1 MESNGFWARLKEAR
15 AVQGLLVYLGA
26 TWLVLQLLD
35 IFIDNLGLP
44 AWTMVGAIVLLS
56 IGLVIQLAVVWVQA
70 LLLARR
76 GEEFEAG
83 DDPEPGLVRDAATSF
98 TWARFALGGI
108 FAFALLFGL
117 AGMYILLVDP
127 AEGSATF
134 AVDEGASPGVAVLPF
149 AVNGSDLEELGEG
162 IVSLLATNL
171 DGVTGLRAIDSRTV
185 LARWDELVGDRDR
198 ADQSTNLQ
206 VARAAGA
213 RYALLGSAVE
223 LGDDVRLQADVF
235 DLATGSRLDHRQID
249 GSPDNLFELV
259 DRISIEAIDAIL
271 GQQQDAARTL
281 SVATVTTNSIP
292 ALKAYLEGEESYRR
306 SDFEGARDA
315 YARAIEDDSTFALA
329 HFQLANAWG
338 WSNGPAHPEAVQNR
352 RRAVELADRLPERQ
366 ALLVQAT
373 DEVFRGEL
381 SAIDKLRRAVERYPD
396 HAEAWY
402 LLGDA
407 YFHLGPRS
415 LASLDEMTSAFSRAI
430 DLDPRFAP
438 FHIHRLDL
446 SFPEADSASA
456 WDRIR
461 AYGDLA
467 PGSQFDERS
476 RLQFALSF
484 GDSITRRSA
493 VRRLSGLDMGELH
506 AAASPFLNACC
517 WHARDAVLGE
527 IVERARDE
535 DDYPVHYGTMVT
547 QVASG
552 ALMHGQLNRAL
563 ALFGEPGVS
572 ETSRACNM
580 AVYQV
585 LGFPIPEGLLESV
598 LSWEGDVTG
607 AGVLPLCR
615 ALYAGQR
622 GRWRDFARVLAHYD
636 SLAALPDSAYAAA
649 GPKPSTHALALRGY
663 ELWKRGQ
670 PEAALP
676 LAEQAFLEGG
686 WGWWLGSIY
695 EELSRFDD
703 AARFYAAHWQFPI
716 SYHALGRVYEKLDE
730 PERARRAYEYFIS
743 SWGHA
748 DEDMQPWVR
757 EAAEGILR
765 SRDARSQ

>member
-1 MESNGFWARLKEAR
+1 MDSKGFWARLREAR

-26 TWLVLQLLD
+26 TWLILQLLD

-44 AWTMVGAIVLLS
+44 AWTMVGAIVLLT
-56 IGLVIQLAVVWVQA
+56 IGLVFQLAVVWVQA

-76 GEEFEAG
+76 GEEEEIE
-83 DDPEPGLVRDAATSF
+83 DDLQSGLVGDAAAGF

-108 FAFALLFGL
+108 FAFALLFGIGG
-117 AGMYILLVDP
+117 AYILFVGP
-127 AEGSATF
+127 AEGSSTF
-134 AVDEGASPGVAVLPF
+134 AIEEGASPGVAVLPF
-149 AVNGSDLEELGEG
+149 AVNGPDLEELGEG

-198 ADQSTNLQ
+198 ADQNTNLA

-213 RYALLGSAVE
+213 RYALLGSAIE
-223 LGDDVRLQADVF
+223 LGDDVRLQADVY
-235 DLATGSRLDHRQID
+235 DLATGARLDHRQID
-249 GSPDNLFELV
+249 GSPDDLFELV

-271 GQQQDAARTL
+271 GQQQDPLQTL

-292 ALKAYLEGEESYRR
+292 ALKAYLEGEVSYRR
-306 SDFEGARDA
+306 SDFEGARES
-315 YARAIEDDSTFALA
+315 YERAIQEDSTFALA
-329 HFQLANAWG
+329 RYQLANAWG
-338 WSNGPAHPEAVQNR
+338 WSNGPAHPGAVENR

-381 SAIDKLRRAVERYPD
+381 GAIDKLRRAVERYPD

-407 YFHLGPRS
+407 FFHLGARS
-415 LASLDEMTSAFSRAI
+415 LASLDEMADAFSRAI
-430 DLDPRFAP
+430 DLDPKFAP
-438 FHIHRLDL
+438 FHIHLLDL
-446 SFPEADSASA
+446 SFPQADSAGA
-456 WDRIR
+456 WNRIR

-484 GDSITRRSA
+484 GDSVTRRSA
-493 VRRLSGLDMGELH
+493 TRRLSGLDMTELH
-506 AAASPFLNACC
+506 AAASPYLNACC
-517 WHARDAVLGE
+517 WHARDAVLTE
-527 IVERARDE
+527 IADRARDE
-535 DDYPVHYGTMVT
+535 DDFPNHYGTMVT
-547 QVASG
+547 QIASG
-552 ALMHGQLNRAL
+552 ALMHGQLNRAMEL
-563 ALFGEPGVS
+563 YAEPGVNQ
-572 ETSRACNM
+572 TSRVCNM

-585 LGFPIPEGLLESV
+585 LGFPISEGLLDSV
-598 LSWEGDVTG
+598 LPLEGEFTG
-607 AGVLPLCR
+607 TGVEPLCR

-636 SLAALPDSAYAAA
+636 SLAALPDSAPGGGA
-649 GPKPSTHALALRGY
+649 GPESHALALRGF

-695 EELSRFDD
+695 EELGRDED
-703 AARFYAAHWQFPI
+703 AARFYAAHWAFPI
-716 SYHALGRVYEKLDE
+716 SYHALGRVYENLGEYEK
-730 PERARRAYEYFIS
+730 ARRAYEYFVG
-743 SWGHA
+743 SWEHA
-748 DEDMQPWVR
+748 DEDMRPWVE
-757 EAAEGILR
+757 EATEGILR
-765 SRDARSQ
+765 TRDRQDS